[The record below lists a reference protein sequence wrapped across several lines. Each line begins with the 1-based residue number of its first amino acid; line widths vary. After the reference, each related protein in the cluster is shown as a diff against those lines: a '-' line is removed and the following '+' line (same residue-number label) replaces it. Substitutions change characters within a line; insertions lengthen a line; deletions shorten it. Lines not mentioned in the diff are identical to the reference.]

1 MRLRVNNQEL
11 INQWIDQPPQERS
24 SHFVLPLHHPSD
36 HLMGAGDPQQAQE
49 ANNRNLADDGKAI
62 NYEGNT
68 PAHQG
73 CLDQIGHS
81 HTTVSAVLAESDGV
95 RHTVDR

>member
-1 MRLRVNNQEL
+1 
-11 INQWIDQPPQERS
+11 
-24 SHFVLPLHHPSD
+24 
-36 HLMGAGDPQQAQE
+36 MGARDPQQAQE

-68 PAHQG
+68 PAYQG

-95 RHTVDR
+95 RHAVDR